1 MALIKCPECEKEISD
16 KATVCPSCG
25 CPIGAGEQAEK
36 SETKSENTK
45 VEATKKD
52 NRQML
57 IVACVVVVIALI
69 AVIFV
74 MLGKKSKNDNKDV
87 ADGSVAESVGD
98 SDKQTYREATDL
110 LLAAKYDEAK
120 ELFETIPTYNDVP
133 VILEQIPWEVKTFVC
148 IDDLKGMLKAPDS
161 LVIYDV
167 YYFGTEAKEDAKLS
181 QKDLD
186 GFRELFDA
194 DEPGSVCLIHYG
206 ATNTMGGMTDSAAF
220 FVYDKQNKKFTFF
233 GSTNT
238 LDEKKADDDEEMV
251 VFLYTTMR
259 DNFKTVGDVDVNRI
273 NSILKSGVY
282 INVHIME

>member
-16 KATVCPSCG
+16 KATICPSCG
-25 CPIGAGEQAEK
+25 CPIGEGAPAQEAEAVQDNSEKGISGMTKAIGLVIVAILIVVGCIAFGKRAKSKEGASQGKEVAEDTEK
-36 SETKSENTK
+36 S
-45 VEATKKD
+45 
-52 NRQML
+52 
-57 IVACVVVVIALI
+57 
-69 AVIFV
+69 
-74 MLGKKSKNDNKDV
+74 
-87 ADGSVAESVGD
+87 
-98 SDKQTYREATDL
+98 TYREATDL